1 MSPWSP
7 LLEAFLSVVTVGG
20 VFFLLA
26 WLVARERLSPAAR
39 WVGELSVV
47 LAAAGLSWSVW
58 AESRA
63 PYLRTGRHMAALRA
77 VFEVLGALVGIGLAV
92 MVGLWLVLLS

>member
-1 MSPWSP
+1 MVASARS
-7 LLEAFLSVVTVGG
+7 LSLCRDGG
-20 VFFLLA
+20 GGFLLA

-39 WVGELSVV
+39 WVGGLSVV
-47 LAAAGLSWSVW
+47 LAAAGLFWSVW

-63 PYLRTGRHMAALRA
+63 PYLRTGRHTAALRA

>member
-1 MSPWSP
+1 M
-7 LLEAFLSVVTVGG
+7 
-20 VFFLLA
+20 A

-39 WVGELSVV
+39 WVGGLSVV
-47 LAAAGLSWSVW
+47 LAAAGLFWSVW

-63 PYLRTGRHMAALRA
+63 PYLRTGRHTAALRA